1 MSLDGRPTGMAE
13 LARFCGDDA
22 FSVVRISALV
32 LEKSSFLRTDAETDA
47 GVGATI
53 EPLTGDDTGPRDG
66 FLLAGDCKYV
76 LIGDL
81 DRGGGNRI
89 LARFRAMSAAVGSG
103 IVPLHKSIQLY
114 TTHAPHLGVT
124 YYLQCPSPP
133 RSIRSCWH
141 SFEHHSPSEL
151 TCSLAS
157 LVICRVN
164 RRGHP

>member
-1 MSLDGRPTGMAE
+1 MAE

-103 IVPLHKSIQLY
+103 IVLSPISISSSLDKVVLAFFR
-114 TTHAPHLGVT
+114 APFT
-124 YYLQCPSPP
+124 
-133 RSIRSCWH
+133 
-141 SFEHHSPSEL
+141 F
-151 TCSLAS
+151 
-157 LVICRVN
+157 
-164 RRGHP
+164 